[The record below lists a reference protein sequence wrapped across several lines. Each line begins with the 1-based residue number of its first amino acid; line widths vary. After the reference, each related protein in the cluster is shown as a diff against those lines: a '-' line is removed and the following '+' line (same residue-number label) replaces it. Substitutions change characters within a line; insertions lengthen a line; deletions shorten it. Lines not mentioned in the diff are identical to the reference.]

1 MLIKKKKSM
10 SITIDNQSAVYIMF
24 PEDHSVGLSTAIAV
38 FGSKALAAAFNSQ
51 ASSQRRGKNVVTHI
65 YKSLNVLQNI
75 SVLDTQVRDGDILS
89 PKTRLLLR
97 IVGLDLFKRLH
108 GPEDKMLA
116 DNTYTTKDYLPSQ
129 LAILRSPERVDF
141 SKFIVTELSTTS
153 PKPPRSRGRRGRK
166 RRRRQRRRYESESS
180 DDDSSSSESDAP
192 SSNHKRAKVVN
203 DPTSPPPETALIKY
217 TTRNEALQYLNQWS
231 DPEALVAMP
240 HLCNSGLMMLMGG
253 TTQTQF
259 QRWMDKLGDAWLQV
273 KMVQLIAQANLPL
286 EQAKVEQEKAKKAQ
300 EEERSKQEEERSKQE
315 EAKKAQEEAKKAQEE
330 ERSKQEETKRKA
342 NLITDRSTKRQA
354 DQELWKLKTAEK
366 KRQEKEFREL
376 QEAELERKDVAR
388 TKELERKD
396 VARTKEL
403 ARKRQAKL
411 DKQEDEHIAME
422 LNKEEKLAAIAVEK
436 ATFELSRLKE
446 RPGKPMKVAAHGLP
460 EVPNVANVV
469 AAVYEGKTGIIT
481 CQGAGCGHSVMMF
494 APKVITKVGGAGAPM
509 ITCTPCAET
518 ATAAGSLTHRSDLS
532 LTRKRINVWM
542 TRHGFK
548 TKSLCQ
554 LCEQGPEIPLHGGWD
569 CLHDVPVQKVVK
581 ESYKD
586 KWIGESPCNMKQ
598 GTSRIDEF
606 RQIKHGLGPVS
617 RAEAL
622 VVDAGSRESRKA
634 LAFALDHHNSEKRVR
649 AKLLTLLPRG
659 HRSMQSFLV
668 RRTTTTTEELLV

>member
-1 MLIKKKKSM
+1 M
-10 SITIDNQSAVYIMF
+10 SITIDNQNVKYNMF
-24 PEDHSVGLSTAIAV
+24 PEEYSVGLSAV
-38 FGSKALAAAFNSQ
+38 ISLQCSKPMAAAFNAKALSQ
-51 ASSQRRGKNVVTHI
+51 KCGKQVITKIDVAIRVFADCSSLDARLPSTH
-65 YKSLNVLQNI
+65 KQ
-75 SVLDTQVRDGDILS
+75 DA
-89 PKTRLLLR
+89 KTRLLLR
-97 IVGLDLFKRLH
+97 IIGIDLYKRLH
-108 GPEDKMLA
+108 GPEDEMLA

-129 LAILRSPERVDF
+129 LAILRSPEMVDF
-141 SKFIVTELSTTS
+141 SKFLGTELSTSS
-153 PKPPRSRGRRGRK
+153 PKPRRSRGRRGRK
-166 RRRRQRRRYESESS
+166 RRRHQRRRYESESS
-180 DDDSSSSESDAP
+180 DDESSSSDSDAP

-203 DPTSPPPETALIKY
+203 DLTPPPPETALIKY
-217 TTRNEALQYLNQWS
+217 TTRNEAMQYLNEWS
-231 DPEALVAMP
+231 DPAALIAMP

-253 TTQTQF
+253 TTQAQF
-259 QRWMDKLGDAWLQV
+259 QGWMEKLGDAWLQV

-286 EQAKVEQEKAKKAQ
+286 EQAKVEQEKAKK
-300 EEERSKQEEERSKQE
+300 SQEEERSKQE
-315 EAKKAQEEAKKAQEE
+315 EAIIQQKEIE
-330 ERSKQEETKRKA
+330 RKA
-342 NLITDRSTKRQA
+342 NLILDRVSKRQN
-354 DQELWKLKTAEK
+354 DQELWKLKTVEK
-366 KRQEKEFREL
+366 KRQDKEFREL
-376 QEAELERKDVAR
+376 QKAELERKELSR
-388 TKELERKD
+388 TL
-396 VARTKEL
+396 EL

-411 DKQEDEHIAME
+411 DKREDEHKAME
-422 LNKEEKLAAIAVEK
+422 LDKEAKLAAIAVET
-436 ATFELSRLKE
+436 AAFELSRMKE
-446 RPGKPMKVAAHGLP
+446 RPGRPMKVAPHGLP

-494 APKVITKVGGAGAPM
+494 APKVVVKTGVGAPL
-509 ITCTPCAET
+509 ITCTPCAEA
-518 ATAAGSLTHRSDLS
+518 ATASDSLTHRSDLS
-532 LTRKRINVWM
+532 LTKKRIYVWM

-548 TKSLCQ
+548 TKSPCQ

-622 VVDAGSRESRKA
+622 VVDAGSRESHKA

-659 HRSMQSFLV
+659 NRSMQSFLV